1 MTHGKTAIHT
11 EYKKLFL
18 FWDLGLR
25 FWQKSGRIRE
35 NIQRGILRNM
45 CVLCNMTTYYVIM
58 TSHHGCQ
65 QILIGVFDF
74 MIKSEIFSNCWI
86 LMPGIISTIVD
97 LTHVTWIIVTSIHWL
112 ELKQIISNC
121 CQIVTVMVMWWSR
134 DSGLMVTWQMVM
146 WQWGIFV
153 TGKTY
158 FSGFNRSCVQETGHF
173 NLFISDS
180 VGIVVSIVRST
191 LPVLLTLPALFTNSK
206 KLD

>member
-1 MTHGKTAIHT
+1 M
-11 EYKKLFL
+11 FL

-35 NIQRGILRNM
+35 NIQREILRNM

-112 ELKQIISNC
+112 ELKQIMSNC
-121 CQIVTVMVMWWSR
+121 FHNLSR
-134 DSGLMVTWQMVM
+134 DSGTFLWQAKLTFPDLTDRVYKKQAISICSFLILSESLSALSEARCQCC
-146 WQWGIFV
+146 WHCQ
-153 TGKTY
+153 
-158 FSGFNRSCVQETGHF
+158 HF
-173 NLFISDS
+173 LRIQKNSIKFP
-180 VGIVVSIVRST
+180 VS
-191 LPVLLTLPALFTNSK
+191 F
-206 KLD
+206 